1 MNIIEK
7 RVLEGKLEYKGSVI
21 LTYKIEYPE
30 ITSSNYNLEKSTFNY
45 YNKNMA
51 IKLETRAKNELFEE
65 AKKLY
70 DYNISNGFPV
80 MTYEVIKEYEITYN
94 EEYIIS
100 LYSDEYEFTGG
111 AHGNTIRSSQNW
123 NLQTSRQL
131 KLSSFFPNNEYYII
145 DILKNINQQI
155 KEQLKYDNNIYFPDY
170 CELVLDTFRL
180 ENFYLTRDAIAIF
193 FQTYDIAPHS
203 SGIPVFYIAY
213 N

>member
-1 MNIIEK
+1 MNNIKK
-7 RVLEGKLEYKGSVI
+7 RALQGKLEYKGSII
-21 LTYKIEYPE
+21 LTYEIEYPE
-30 ITSSNYNLEKSTFNY
+30 ITSSNYDLGKNNFNY
-45 YNKNMA
+45 YNRNMA
-51 IKLETRAKNELFEE
+51 IKLENRAKNELFEE

-94 EEYIIS
+94 EDYIVS

-145 DILKNINQQI
+145 DVLKNINQQI

-180 ENFYLTRDAIAIF
+180 ENYYLTRDAIAIF

-213 N
+213 K